1 MKKIRNSFIVTR
13 DTQNREIIMQKQA
26 PIVEKKNKKN
36 VVMHI
41 KSMALVLVAALVISA
56 FSAAIVHSLAKS
68 GSGSG
73 RSRDYAA
80 KSVDMSK
87 KDFASTEI
95 FTAKGKKTDA
105 GDWNCFKCPGKLC
118 SGGSGFA
125 IGFAYG
131 SGVIV
136 LRARAIRCCH
146 TREGG
151 LRLMLPGFCRFPWR
165 HTVDG
170 RIRRSFLQFCR
181 CFRPDG

>member
-1 MKKIRNSFIVTR
+1 MIMKKIRNSFIVTR

-105 GDWNCFKCPGKLC
+105 GDWNCFNESGCARISGEFDPSTGKYH
-118 SGGSGFA
+118 FA
-125 IGFAYG
+125 AKAM
-131 SGVIV
+131 
-136 LRARAIRCCH
+136 RAGTDHVSLSYKSENGKWQTKNITLNIDKNLNISIA
-146 TREGG
+146 
-151 LRLMLPGFCRFPWR
+151 
-165 HTVDG
+165 
-170 RIRRSFLQFCR
+170 
-181 CFRPDG
+181 